1 MTQSRHKVVNLIL
14 RKCAIYQEMGRSY
27 TFKVG
32 TKINLGRPYTIKE
45 KWIDRTLL
53 KSEICLKSYFLK
65 ISTFGAK
72 KMLNLLIDLIARFSL
87 RLFIVCVT

>member
-1 MTQSRHKVVNLIL
+1 MTQSRHKVINLIL
-14 RKCAIYQEMGRSY
+14 RKCANYQEMGRSY

-32 TKINLGRPYTIKE
+32 TKIKMGRPYTVKE

-53 KSEICLKSYFLK
+53 KSEICFKVILK

-72 KMLNLLIDLIARFSL
+72 KLIN
-87 RLFIVCVT
+87 